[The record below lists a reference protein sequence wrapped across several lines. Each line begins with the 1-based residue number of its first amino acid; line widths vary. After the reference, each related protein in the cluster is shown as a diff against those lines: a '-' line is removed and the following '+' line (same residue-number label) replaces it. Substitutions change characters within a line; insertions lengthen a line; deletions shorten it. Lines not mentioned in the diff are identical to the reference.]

1 MPFFTLRPWRG
12 LFLASIFALA
22 FAILAVA
29 IQMPDGLAATIDRNL
44 SLSLYQW
51 SRSFPALTSALIV
64 WTNIHG
70 TIGILIATAVIC
82 SAMFA
87 NRYREEAIVM
97 FVGVV
102 GVMLT
107 NVGLKHLFKRDRP
120 YFDEPL
126 LTLHTYSFPSG
137 HTASCVVFYGLV
149 ALFLCNFMRTNV
161 ARSVIVTSAVVLMA
175 TVGFSRMYLGVHYLS
190 DVIAATIEG
199 CCWMLLVLSSYA
211 GLKSRRTI
219 NTG

>member
-1 MPFFTLRPWRG
+1 
-12 LFLASIFALA
+12 
-22 FAILAVA
+22 
-29 IQMPDGLAATIDRNL
+29 
-44 SLSLYQW
+44 
-51 SRSFPALTSALIV
+51 
-64 WTNIHG
+64 
-70 TIGILIATAVIC
+70 
-82 SAMFA
+82 
-87 NRYREEAIVM
+87 M

-137 HTASCVVFYGLV
+137 HTASCVVFYGLL
-149 ALFLCNFMRTNV
+149 ALFLCHFMRTNV
-161 ARSVIVTSAVVLMA
+161 ARSVIVASAVVLMA

-190 DVIAATIEG
+190 DVIAATLEG